1 MEWGCMQ
8 ALIDFDGWRKWK
20 DFSQT
25 KPADTDKKAVGANSN
40 KSSNNTKAPKAA
52 PNGKV
57 HSAPKKDRL
66 SNLGLD
72 SKEESGSDGAGSDR
86 LLNGDS
92 GSGNETTVRT

>member
-25 KPADTDKKAVGANSN
+25 KPADADKKAIGANSN
-40 KSSNNTKAPKAA
+40 KSPNNNKAPKAA
-52 PNGKV
+52 LNGKV
-57 HSAPKKDRL
+57 QSAPKKDRL

-72 SKEESGSDGAGSDR
+72 IKEESGSDGTGRDR
-86 LLNGDS
+86 LSNGDS
-92 GSGNETTVRT
+92 GSGNETTVRA